1 MLAFTVAAA
10 LVWMATIWRTVRG
23 SENRL
28 AEAAPGPVRG
38 PRWLFIGA
46 LLIPTVAFGA
56 SLIAALSSSS
66 PPIGW
71 P

>member
-28 AEAAPGPVRG
+28 GGASPAPVRST
-38 PRWLFIGA
+38 RWLVVGA

-66 PPIGW
+66 SPIGW